1 MSIYDRQLPRQ
12 NAKVP
17 TWVGRIKTVRG
28 ENGNDA
34 TNPRLL
40 ADAGR
45 LASRSGRHHDER
57 DHDERND
64 DDAGPET
71 CFEDPRDR
79 GASGSETREK

>member
-1 MSIYDRQLPRQ
+1 MSINTSAAMPPMHYNPTAMTPERLVSIYDRQLPRQ

-40 ADAGR
+40 ADAG
-45 LASRSGRHHDER
+45 
-57 DHDERND
+57 
-64 DDAGPET
+64 
-71 CFEDPRDR
+71 
-79 GASGSETREK
+79 